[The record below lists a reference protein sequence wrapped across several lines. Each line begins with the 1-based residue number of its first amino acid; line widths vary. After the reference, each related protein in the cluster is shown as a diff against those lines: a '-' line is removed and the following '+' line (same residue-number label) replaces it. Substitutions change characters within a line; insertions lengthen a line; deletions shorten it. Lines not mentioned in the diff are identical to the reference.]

1 MKKIIYFSILHFI
14 QSSNRSAQPFKA
26 STSFLA
32 FGISMRFQ
40 FVDFSIKIFRIRSI
54 LSDFPRTQ
62 CDDIGDSYI
71 NAQDFHF
78 QGRNRFFLLWFV
90 AGKNEEPLIIFGG
103 DINLSKYSRIV
114 SMGIKRDVAIN
125 FGFED
130 SALEGVA
137 LLGITNPEEVF
148 TGTKVRKAVSLGMEL
163 KEVLGR
169 LNLSVWELVAG
180 LENGF
185 LGAQDIVL

>member
-1 MKKIIYFSILHFI
+1 
-14 QSSNRSAQPFKA
+14 
-26 STSFLA
+26 
-32 FGISMRFQ
+32 
-40 FVDFSIKIFRIRSI
+40 
-54 LSDFPRTQ
+54 
-62 CDDIGDSYI
+62 
-71 NAQDFHF
+71 
-78 QGRNRFFLLWFV
+78 LWFV

-137 LLGITNPEEVF
+137 LLGITNSEEVF
-148 TGTKVRKAVSLGMEL
+148 TGTKVRKTVSLGMEL